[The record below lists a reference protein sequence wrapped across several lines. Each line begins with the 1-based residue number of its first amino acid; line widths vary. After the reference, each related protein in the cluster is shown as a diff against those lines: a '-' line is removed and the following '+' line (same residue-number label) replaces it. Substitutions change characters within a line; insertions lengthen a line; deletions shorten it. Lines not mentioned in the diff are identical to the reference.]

1 MSVLTDQRYSKTG
14 VIDGTE
20 AFGLCQ
26 MWLLQGGLSG
36 TCRQDRAPSH
46 VLVTLCVLGG
56 NQPRCSSDMLFNV
69 CLSSECKQS
78 RDLST
83 LVPFTV

>member
-1 MSVLTDQRYSKTG
+1 MSVLTNQIYSRTG
-14 VIDGTE
+14 VIDGME

-56 NQPRCSSDMLFNV
+56 NRPSCSSDILFSV
-69 CLSSECKQS
+69 CLSSE
-78 RDLST
+78 
-83 LVPFTV
+83 